1 MATVLIAGCGYVGCA
16 VATELVAAGHEVFG
30 LRRRVERLPPGVRP
44 IAADLAERASLGAL
58 PPATHLVYAASAGAR
73 TERAYERAYVKGLE
87 NVLAALGDERLE
99 RVVFTSST
107 AVYGQSDGRWV
118 DETSPTFPTH
128 FTGQILLDAERLL
141 FGRPCSAVSL
151 RLSGIYGPGRTR
163 LVRMVHEGRAHAA
176 HDVFANRIHRD
187 DCAGA
192 IAHLLFHPSPEPLY
206 LGTDD
211 DPAPI
216 DEVYGY
222 VASLLGVP
230 YPPAAP
236 LDDEADAAEKARSNK
251 RCRNARLRASGYV
264 PRVPSYRDG
273 YPGIVREY
281 LLAPDASES
290 RRTD

>member
-1 MATVLIAGCGYVGCA
+1 

-30 LRRRVERLPPGVRP
+30 LRRRVELLPPGVRP
-44 IAADLAERASLGAL
+44 IAADLADRASLSGL

-73 TERAYERAYVKGLE
+73 TERAYERAYLTGLTH
-87 NVLAALGDERLE
+87 VLDALGDERLE

-107 AVYGQSDGRWV
+107 AVYGQSDGRWI

-128 FTGQILLDAERLL
+128 FSGQILLAAERHL
-141 FGRPCSAVSL
+141 FARPCSAVSL

-163 LVRMVHEGRAHAA
+163 LVRMVHAGRAHAA
-176 HDVFANRIHRD
+176 HDLFANRIHRD

-206 LGTDD
+206 VGTDD
-211 DPAPI
+211 DPAPL
-216 DEVYGY
+216 DEVYAY
-222 VASLLGVP
+222 VASLVGVP
-230 YPPAAP
+230 YPPATLP
-236 LDDEADAAEKARSNK
+236 DGDAGDAERARSNK

-273 YPGIVREY
+273 YPSIVREY
-281 LLAPDASES
+281 LLAPEESEG